1 MQYRARLLHDPA
13 TAVLFA
19 LFTLILQQ
27 VEGHFLTPL
36 LISGNTGIS
45 PFWVTVSL
53 LLGGGMFGIGGL
65 LFAVPIFSV
74 IYYLIKVF
82 AETRLAAK
90 ELPIESEKYLY
101 NSDFD
106 YTKINESIHNR
117 IEKTKK
123 RRLNRKNHTNAK
135 D

>member
-1 MQYRARLLHDPA
+1 MRQEEHKIQCAIVKWFFYAYP
-13 TAVLFA
+13 
-19 LFTLILQQ
+19 
-27 VEGHFLTPL
+27 
-36 LISGNTGIS
+36 
-45 PFWVTVSL
+45 SL
-53 LLGGGMFGIGGL
+53 RGGL
-65 LFAVPIFSV
+65 LFAVPVFSV

-123 RRLNRKNHTNAK
+123 RRLNRKKHTNAK